1 MGPKGINAQLLVPVT
16 LSAKVACSKPN
27 VVGVHSI
34 LVLIVEWEHVCMAL
48 LKALKTPPI
57 VILSS
62 ILLIYGLISKNSR
75 LYLRFKPRGISFSV
89 HLKMSV

>member
-1 MGPKGINAQLLVPVT
+1 MGPKGINAQLLVLVT

-34 LVLIVEWEHVCMAL
+34 LVPIVEWEHVCQAP
-48 LKALKTPPI
+48 LKVLKTLII

-62 ILLIYGLISKNSR
+62 IPLIYGLISKNSR
-75 LYLRFKPRGISFSV
+75 LFRRFRPRGISFSV
-89 HLKMSV
+89 HLKMSA